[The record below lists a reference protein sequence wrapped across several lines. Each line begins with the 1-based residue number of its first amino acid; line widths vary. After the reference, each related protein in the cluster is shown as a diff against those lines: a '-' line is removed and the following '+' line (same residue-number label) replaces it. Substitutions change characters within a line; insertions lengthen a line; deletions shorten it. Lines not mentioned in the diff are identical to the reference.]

1 MTDCGEISVEDIE
14 RCAKGTLRK
23 KVTELQRSI
32 QGFFEEHHRFQL
44 ISLMHIIATLEQENE
59 SIDNRMR
66 ELMQAHNDLIRRMD
80 EVPGINELSAQYILS
95 ELGPELDTFANA
107 AALASWAGLCPGN
120 NESAGKRRSGRSP
133 VKKHHL
139 KTIMIEVAWA
149 AVKKKGTYYRDK
161 YWRLRYRLGPKKAIV
176 AIAHRIIKA
185 LFFII
190 KKDEEYREL
199 GDQYLALRS
208 KKNKM
213 TKIRREAKE
222 LGFNLVP
229 IASA

>member
-1 MTDCGEISVEDIE
+1 
-14 RCAKGTLRK
+14 
-23 KVTELQRSI
+23 
-32 QGFFEEHHRFQL
+32 
-44 ISLMHIIATLEQENE
+44 
-59 SIDNRMR
+59 
-66 ELMQAHNDLIRRMD
+66 
-80 EVPGINELSAQYILS
+80 
-95 ELGPELDTFANA
+95 
-107 AALASWAGLCPGN
+107 
-120 NESAGKRRSGRSP
+120 
-133 VKKHHL
+133 
-139 KTIMIEVAWA
+139 MIEVAWA

-190 KKDEEYREL
+190 KKGKEYREL
-199 GDQYLALRS
+199 GDKYLAMRS